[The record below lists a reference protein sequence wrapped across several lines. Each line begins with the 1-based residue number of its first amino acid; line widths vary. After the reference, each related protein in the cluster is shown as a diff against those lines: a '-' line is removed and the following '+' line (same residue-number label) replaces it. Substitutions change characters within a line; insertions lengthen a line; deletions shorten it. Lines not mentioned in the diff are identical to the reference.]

1 MSNIRE
7 SVLKS
12 GLMKELM
19 KGLTEAEI
27 SEMNKYVEE
36 FISPID
42 DLSMLVKDMMSTESS
57 KERLAEDILKLF
69 TPEGIEELE
78 KCLEKN

>member
-1 MSNIRE
+1 MNNIKE
-7 SVLKS
+7 SVLNS
-12 GLMKELM
+12 GMMKELM
-19 KGLTEAEI
+19 KDLTDEEVA
-27 SEMNKYVEE
+27 EMNEYVKN

-42 DLSMLVKDMMSTESS
+42 NLSMLIKDAMSTETS
-57 KERLAEDILKLF
+57 KEKLADDILKLF